1 MYVFTRTSPI
11 RLSTQQTQQKGQMQK
26 PIVQFLKKPT
36 PKYYSLRVQSMSLPL
51 PDQLLPPPPMSNAQT
66 TAPFQQML
74 SAVVGKAD
82 GRNSI
87 SLCASA
93 GTAEPQR
100 ITKLTEEYHPSKRFL
115 KTL

>member
-1 MYVFTRTSPI
+1 
-11 RLSTQQTQQKGQMQK
+11 
-26 PIVQFLKKPT
+26 
-36 PKYYSLRVQSMSLPL
+36 MSLPL

-74 SAVVGKAD
+74 SAVVGKTR

-93 GTAEPQR
+93 GISKLQSIRKVKEEVGQ
-100 ITKLTEEYHPSKRFL
+100 KFLTEIPSKLISKKHRYKRKEIL
-115 KTL
+115 